1 MEPLKI
7 CEKCKKPVLK
17 PILKDNKFY
26 HEKCIRNDSESKTV
40 KGKQDFLSKFTHER
54 KMTTNLKLKYKDQYF
69 QKTLMTEVVRP
80 YLQIKYKIKKNTFL
94 ELIPQFSIYF
104 SSIEENEA
112 KEFIKNGGLKK
123 MKDEIQ
129 ELIGNDFIVVINNIL
144 FGSLLTKICVFAKKI
159 KSLGG
164 KAIKKLQNLIT
175 KKSKENEVIQKALES
190 IESHSFECI
199 KQLKPNSVK
208 FVNQNTL
215 TKIEDNEIKIKE
227 YLEEKINE
235 DYDAKSNWSLDS
247 ASSKSKSINSDYDMD
262 EDKFDDYFE
271 EIKAIAINH
280 EKELEIEI
288 DNIKKNE
295 NFNKQLKNILDNNYK
310 ESMFEYRITGLVVMN
325 NESFK
330 KKYEEEKNKCPNC
343 ETKILFHSTHIN
355 YSSKILTTNF
365 IVGKDNWYGMGVY
378 FSDQFDYAKYYYR
391 KNLSDNSATNEN
403 LFTIP
408 KLNDSFSIVV
418 SEVYYDKNKRKQI
431 YDLKLHKV
439 IDYFPTE
446 EQLYSKFKKYTVPKN
461 AIHYIEVDAAVDCS
475 VINENEEIQTEKGYE
490 KFNKKH
496 FIGREYCI
504 TCKDQIY
511 PLYGLNFQRVEYC
524 IIWRDTNINS
534 PVWKD
539 NIKVNREILQELTGY
554 NLYLIDDTQSA
565 LKLVWRK
572 RFNKIIL
579 ITNVGKD
586 LEGRNYVDKVRKI
599 LGFDIMVLFFA
610 SNPSHLEWIKD
621 YPNSLFCLDDNTL
634 QKYVYNFNEI
644 GLENIRN
651 DIKEFFGVELPKPK
665 NAFAYPLF
673 EKYKEDI
680 HFFEEIDCSE
690 YKEDNE

>member
-1 MEPLKI
+1 MEPLKV

-17 PILKDNKFY
+17 PIQKDNKYY
-26 HEKCIRNDSESKTV
+26 HEKCLQGGSESKSNEDD
-40 KGKQDFLSKFTHER
+40 KKDFVAKLFTHEN
-54 KMTTNLKLKYKDQYF
+54 KMTTSLKLKYKDHYF

-80 YLQIKYKIKKNTFL
+80 YLQFKYKIEKNNYL

-104 SSIEENEA
+104 SGIEKNEA
-112 KEFIKNGGLKK
+112 KEFIKNGGIKK
-123 MKDEIQ
+123 LKDELQ
-129 ELIGNDFIVVINNIL
+129 ELVGNDFTIVINNIL
-144 FGSLLTKICVFAKKI
+144 FGSLLTKICVFAKNI

-164 KAIKKLQNLIT
+164 KAVKKLKNLIS
-175 KKSKENEVIQKALES
+175 KKNKETEVIKKALES

-199 KQLKPNSVK
+199 KKLKPNSVK
-208 FVNQNTL
+208 FVNQNAL
-215 TKIEDNEIKIKE
+215 TKIEDNEKKIKE

-247 ASSKSKSINSDYDMD
+247 ASSKSINLDDD
-262 EDKFDDYFE
+262 INEDKFDDYFE
-271 EIKAIAINH
+271 EIKTIAINH
-280 EKELEIEI
+280 EKELEIEM
-288 DNIKKNE
+288 DNIEKNE
-295 NFNKQLKNILDNNYK
+295 NFNKKLKNILDNNYK
-310 ESMFEYRITGLVVMN
+310 DSIFEYRITGLVVMN

-330 KKYEEEKNKCPNC
+330 QRYEEEKSKCPNC

-378 FSDQFDYAKYYYR
+378 FADQFDYAKYYYR
-391 KNLSDNSATNEN
+391 KNLSDNSEINEN

-408 KLNDSFSIVV
+408 KINDSFSIVV
-418 SEVYYDKNKRKQI
+418 SEIYYDKEQKKQI
-431 YDLKLHKV
+431 YDHKLHKT

-446 EQLYSKFKKYTVPKN
+446 EQLNNNFKNYTVPKN
-461 AIHYIEVDAAVDCS
+461 SIHYIEVDATNCL
-475 VINENEEIQTEKGYE
+475 VINENNEIEIDGKYE

-534 PVWKD
+534 SIWKD

-554 NLYLIDDTQSA
+554 NLYLEGDTQSA
-565 LKLVWRK
+565 LKLVWKK

-579 ITNVGKD
+579 ITNVGINKD
-586 LEGRNYVDKVRKI
+586 GKEFVDKVRKI
-599 LGFDIMVLFFA
+599 LKFDVMALFFTG
-610 SNPSHLEWIKD
+610 NLSHLDWIKD
-621 YPNSLFCLDDNTL
+621 YPNSLFCMDDDTL
-634 QKYVYNFNEI
+634 QKYVYDFNEG
-644 GLENIRN
+644 GLEEIRN
-651 DIKEFFGVELPKPK
+651 NIKEFFGVELPKPQ
-665 NAFAYPLF
+665 NAFDYPLF
-673 EKYKEDI
+673 EQYKEDI

-690 YKEDNE
+690 YKEENE